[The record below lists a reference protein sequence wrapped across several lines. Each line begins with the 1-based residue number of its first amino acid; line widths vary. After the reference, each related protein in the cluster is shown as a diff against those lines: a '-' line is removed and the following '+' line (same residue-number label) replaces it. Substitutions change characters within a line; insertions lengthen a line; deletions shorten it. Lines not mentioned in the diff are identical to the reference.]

1 MIYEI
6 KKGAKTYKVD
16 DNVFFD
22 KQPKAFRTAY
32 EKLKEGD
39 TASFDNA
46 DVIVFTNG
54 RVIVTEKESEADN
67 E

>member
-6 KKGAKTYKVD
+6 KKGEKVYKVD

-22 KQPKAFRTAY
+22 KQSKAFRKAY
-32 EKLKEGD
+32 EELKD
-39 TASFDNA
+39 SDSAKFDNA
-46 DVIVFTNG
+46 DVIVFDNG
-54 RVIVTEKESEADN
+54 RVIVTEIESEVGN